1 MNVALGMSPSFSLLR
16 IDLISDSVETQTKLK
31 MSKSCVLSC
40 LVLSCLVLSC
50 LVSCAGFDEREKIK
64 AKSQK
69 AQFDYFSF
77 HLIY

>member
-50 LVSCAGFDEREKIK
+50 AGFDEREKIK

>member
-40 LVLSCLVLSC
+40 LVLSC
-50 LVSCAGFDEREKIK
+50 AGFDEREKIK

>member
-40 LVLSCLVLSC
+40 
-50 LVSCAGFDEREKIK
+50 AGFDEREKIK